1 MLDNGDVGQEEEGL
15 PEWLATFADL
25 SLLLLVFFILLF
37 SLSSLEVKRFS
48 ETFASVRTAF
58 GGKANTD
65 PITSQ
70 IRAQESTVLET
81 IKLQRQLIQSQ
92 EKVYS
97 EITTYLTQNGVEGI
111 VGAVFDEGI
120 ITLSVPAE
128 VLFSAGSVQLS
139 SDAQKVLEPLLEIF
153 VKRKNQTIN
162 IRGYTDSSPTRAGST
177 RDNWEISSLRALN
190 VLRFFLSKG
199 IPADR
204 MTATGLGDTNPL
216 YPNTTPENM
225 AKNRRIEFILE
236 RRVTK

>member
-1 MLDNGDVGQEEEGL
+1 MLDNGEEEQEEGL

-81 IKLQRQLIQSQ
+81 IKLQKQIMQSQ

-97 EITTYLTQNGVEGI
+97 EITTYLTQNGVEGV

-120 ITLSVPAE
+120 ITLTVPSE
-128 VLFSAGSVQLS
+128 VLFTPGSTELSAG
-139 SDAQKVLEPLLEIF
+139 AKNVLDSLLEIF
-153 VKRKNQTIN
+153 IKRKNQMIN
-162 IRGYTDSSPTRAGST
+162 IRGYTDSSPTRSGS
-177 RDNWEISSLRALN
+177 RDNWEISSLRAVN

-199 IPADR
+199 IPANR

>member
-1 MLDNGDVGQEEEGL
+1 MLDNTEIEQEEGL

-48 ETFASVRTAF
+48 DTFASVRTAF

-65 PITSQ
+65 PITSH

-81 IKLQRQLIQSQ
+81 IKLQKQIIQSQ

-111 VGAVFDEGI
+111 IGAVFDEGI
-120 ITLSVPAE
+120 ITLSVPSE
-128 VLFSAGSVQLS
+128 ILFAPGSVQLS
-139 SDAQKVLEPLLEIF
+139 ANAKKVLEPLFELF

-162 IRGYTDSSPTRAGST
+162 IRGYTDNSPTRPGS
-177 RDNWEISSLRALN
+177 RDNWEISSLRAVN
-190 VLRFFLSKG
+190 VLRFFLEKG
-199 IPADR
+199 ISANR
-204 MTATGLGDTNPL
+204 MTATGLGETNPL

-225 AKNRRIEFILE
+225 TKNRRIEFILE

>member
-1 MLDNGDVGQEEEGL
+1 MLENNEEEQEEGL

-58 GGKANTD
+58 GGRSNSD

-70 IRAQESTVLET
+70 IKAQENTVLET
-81 IKLQRQLIQSQ
+81 IKLQRQIIQSQ

-111 VGAVFDEGI
+111 IGAVFDEGI
-120 ITLSVPAE
+120 ITLTVPSE
-128 VLFSAGSVQLS
+128 VLFSPGSVELS
-139 SDAQKVLEPLLEIF
+139 GQAKKVLEPLLDIF
-153 VKRKNQTIN
+153 VKRKNQNIN
-162 IRGYTDSSPTRAGST
+162 IRGYTDNTTARSGG
-177 RDNWEISSLRALN
+177 RDNWEVSSLRAVN
-190 VLRFFLSKG
+190 VLRFFLNKG
-199 IPADR
+199 IPANR